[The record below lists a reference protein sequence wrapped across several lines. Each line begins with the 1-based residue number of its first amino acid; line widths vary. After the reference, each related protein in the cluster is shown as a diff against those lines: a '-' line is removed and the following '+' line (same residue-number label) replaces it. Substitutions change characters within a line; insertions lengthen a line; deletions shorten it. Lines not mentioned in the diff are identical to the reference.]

1 VCLNPIPVVHRRV
14 EALQDIQSKHGEI
27 ETQFRK
33 ERAALELKYEQLYGS
48 CIFIESHPERGAA
61 ELT

>member
-1 VCLNPIPVVHRRV
+1 VVHRRV